1 MSLAWRNPRDLG
13 GIPVTNYIVKLG
25 MREQTRDDVGNFY
38 NPPEFRDSP
47 TYYVVYTGATP
58 TFLKG
63 NLLAGTEYYFT
74 VGAENE
80 FSDGLDSKP
89 LILTMQEEITPAKEF
104 PGPQVDRE
112 QITGGAFTLL
122 FQDTTSHRPTP
133 AGGKNYPAS
142 MWTTL
147 FLFCFVY
154 PVSLLSIILFFFHQR
169 VCLTLFD
176 LRSKCDY

>member
-1 MSLAWRNPRDLG
+1 MEKPQRSWWNSGD
-13 GIPVTNYIVKLG
+13 KLYCQVG
-25 MREQTRDDVGNFY
+25 HERADRDDFGNFY

-80 FSDGLDSKP
+80 FSAGLDSKP

-147 FLFCFVY
+147 FLFCFPCVFALNNI
-154 PVSLLSIILFFFHQR
+154 VFFQR
-169 VCLTLFD
+169 LCLTLFD